1 MMKKRFNLAFVGGIA
16 VIVYWITLTI
26 PYIGKMPENLSD
38 PLFWHQT
45 LIMVTAVVPPFILG
59 YLAAKE

>member
-1 MMKKRFNLAFVGGIA
+1 MTKKRFNLAFVGGIT

-26 PYIGKMPENLSD
+26 PYIGKIPENLSD
-38 PLFWHQT
+38 PYSWHLT
-45 LIMVTAVVPPFILG
+45 LTVATAVVPPFILG